1 MTTIKENNAAIRC
14 VDLTRYYGDV
24 KALDHLNLE
33 VPKGSVF
40 GFLGRNGAGKTTTMR
55 LLTGLAIPTHGSAWI
70 DGIETTNGNPAAGY
84 VYGYL
89 PQQPVFY
96 NWMRAWEY
104 LDYVGRLF
112 QMPASHRK
120 QRVFEVLDQVDLA
133 SAAKRKIGGFSGG
146 MKQRL
151 GIAQAILHEPQ
162 VLLLDEPTS
171 ALDPAGR
178 YEVLDWIRSLNG
190 DITVFLSSHILGDIE
205 RICDQV
211 AILHQGRLVKVGE
224 RDSILAEYSTNAVE
238 LQVDPGAENEL
249 SQLATNL
256 QNQSWVESVQMEQRQ
271 LRIMIS
277 DTEVGKQQLLTL
289 VLAAQV
295 PVARLEWVRPSLE
308 EVFLELSE

>member
-55 LLTGLAIPTHGSAWI
+55 LLTGLAIPSHGSAWI

-120 QRVFEVLDQVDLA
+120 QRVFEVLEQVDLA

-238 LQVDPGAENEL
+238 LQVDPGFENQL
-249 SQLATNL
+249 SQLAASL
-256 QNQSWVESVQMEQRQ
+256 QNQPWVESVQMEQRQ

-277 DTEVGKQQLLTL
+277 DTEVGKQQLLPL